1 MRAIRVLIADDHAP
15 TRGDVREI
23 LEQDGRFDVC
33 AEAADGPAAIAAAI
47 ETLPDLCVLD
57 IKMPGSGVLAA
68 WEITSRLPDTRVVML
83 TVSDDEDDL
92 FQALRSGASGYLLKD
107 FDPARLPDELASAA
121 NGAAPL
127 SPSVAAH
134 VVAALRG
141 GEPRRRKILGR
152 VAEVRLTSREWEVVE
167 LVRQGLT
174 TAAVAE
180 RLGVTPA
187 TVRSHQ
193 AAALRKLRE
202 SDRRADTAS
211 ATEPST
217 QPA

>member
-1 MRAIRVLIADDHAP
+1 VSAIRVLIADDHAP

-23 LEQDGRFDVC
+23 LEQDGRFEIC
-33 AEAADGPAAIAAAI
+33 AEAADGPATVAAAV

-57 IKMPGSGVLAA
+57 IKMPGSGILAA
-68 WEITSRLPDTRVVML
+68 WEITSRLPETRVVML

-107 FDPARLPDELASAA
+107 FDPATLPDQLVGAA
-121 NGAAPL
+121 NGEAPL
-127 SPSVAAH
+127 TPSVAAH
-134 VVAALRG
+134 AVAALRG
-141 GEPRRRKILGR
+141 SEPRRRKILGR

-167 LVRQGLT
+167 LARQGLP
-174 TAAVAE
+174 TAAIAE

-193 AAALRKLRE
+193 AAAIRKLRA
-202 SDRRADTAS
+202 SGRAEAATLAPSS
-211 ATEPST
+211 AD
-217 QPA
+217 PA